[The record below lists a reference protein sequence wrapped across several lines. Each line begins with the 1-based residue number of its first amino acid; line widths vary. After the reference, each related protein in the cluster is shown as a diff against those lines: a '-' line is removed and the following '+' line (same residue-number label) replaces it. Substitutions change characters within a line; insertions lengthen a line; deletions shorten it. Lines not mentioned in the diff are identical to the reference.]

1 MSVLL
6 AMKSAFVGVGAVVG
20 VASAAI
26 WALGIIIASIVGV
39 EIGTLLLKL
48 TGFKDTLEGWSLS
61 ILDANGA
68 VSGLR
73 MALISL
79 IPVIGPVIVTSQALG
94 LLWGTVSANMTSMKR
109 AVSDAWAIIK
119 IVVVATAAVIKSKLS
134 NLWGGITTG
143 LSGAWATIKSVFRNG
158 VNDLIRY
165 LNNGPIKL
173 LNNIIDAAK
182 SIPGVGG
189 SLRRVG
195 IVPYVAAGGMPAMG
209 QMFVAGEAGA
219 ELVGSYG
226 GNKSTVMPLE
236 NSGFVEAMASAV
248 YAATAAALRTQGDS
262 GTGDVYIDGVK
273 AGAVIKNSTARAG
286 LNGSLVS
293 IGATT

>member
-1 MSVLL
+1 MARVEQ
-6 AMKSAFVGVGAVVG
+6 
-20 VASAAI
+20 AI
-26 WALGIIIASIVGV
+26 STA
-39 EIGTLLLKL
+39 
-48 TGFKDTLEGWSLS
+48 
-61 ILDANGA
+61 
-68 VSGLR
+68 
-73 MALISL
+73 
-79 IPVIGPVIVTSQALG
+79 
-94 LLWGTVSANMTSMKR
+94 WG
-109 AVSDAWAIIK
+109 IIK
-119 IVVVATAAVIKSKLS
+119 IVVVGTAAVIKSKLS

-143 LSGAWATIKSVFRNG
+143 LSGAWATIKAVFRNG

-173 LNNIIDAAK
+173 LNNIINAAK
-182 SIPGVGG
+182 SIPGVSG
-189 SLRRVG
+189 LRNVSS
-195 IVPYVAAGGMPAMG
+195 VPYLATGGMPAMG

-248 YAATAAALRTQGDS
+248 YAATAAAMRTQPSS
-262 GTGDVYIDGVK
+262 GGGDVYIDGVK
-273 AGAVIKNSTARAG
+273 AGKVIKNSTARAG